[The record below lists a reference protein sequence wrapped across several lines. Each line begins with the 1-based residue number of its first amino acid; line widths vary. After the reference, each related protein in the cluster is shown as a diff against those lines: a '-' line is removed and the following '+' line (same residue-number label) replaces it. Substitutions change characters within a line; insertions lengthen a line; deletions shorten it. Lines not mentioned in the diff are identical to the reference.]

1 MTSVRG
7 YQRNLYGTDFEIRL
21 RNQLSQKAIA
31 KECAEWIRRKV
42 KFRSNFSQEQMGGFL
57 HVQGQDTSHVYL
69 PFNEFT
75 TTQIG
80 FERSNGLDLEHINWG
95 NYDLIV
101 IDESHNF
108 RNGGNVD
115 EELEIRN

>member
-42 KFRSNFSQEQMGGFL
+42 KFRFNFSQEQMGGFL
-57 HVQGQDTSHVYL
+57 HVQGQDNCPS
-69 PFNEFT
+69 
-75 TTQIG
+75 
-80 FERSNGLDLEHINWG
+80 
-95 NYDLIV
+95 
-101 IDESHNF
+101 
-108 RNGGNVD
+108 
-115 EELEIRN
+115 